1 MKTPMSAISWLGHAA
16 HRNTT
21 DVIVRVLL
29 NVLTDHRSIH
39 DPDGDI
45 VHIDFCLAT
54 SRARE
59 IAKATVPALLAA

>member
-1 MKTPMSAISWLGHAA
+1 MKTPMSAISCGWATRPTGM
-16 HRNTT
+16 T

-45 VHIDFCLAT
+45 VHVIFVWRL
-54 SRARE
+54 
-59 IAKATVPALLAA
+59 PAPER